1 MTDDIQ
7 RFDYLRRE
15 LEDYMKTLSASTV
28 NIEPIDEREVNPTP
42 NLPEK

>member
-15 LEDYMKTLSASTV
+15 LDDYMKTLSASTV
-28 NIEPIDEREVNPTP
+28 DVTIIVEQEVNPTP
-42 NLPEK
+42 SLPEQ